1 MRIHNTE
8 PNSVMCKTTYCWQ
21 GLASTED
28 FTSVQLR
35 RGQAVPHQNLLP
47 YREKMLLQ
55 VNLRW
60 LLDGLRPFECVHNTF
75 SGEQFFFAWST
86 VRKGKKKVT
95 GLRRQKHNRH
105 NRKSNCIFNVGKLL
119 WYFAVLPRNLPSNGI
134 IILPTFL
141 RKANFFS
148 KKPEV
153 NPMFYI
159 FSDLSTFMA

>member
-55 VNLRW
+55 VNLTFGSLIDCVR
-60 LLDGLRPFECVHNTF
+60 LNVSCIVPFLEDHVSKYEMERKKLWVCE
-75 SGEQFFFAWST
+75 GEN
-86 VRKGKKKVT
+86 
-95 GLRRQKHNRH
+95 LI
-105 NRKSNCIFNVGKLL
+105 CIL
-119 WYFAVLPRNLPSNGI
+119 
-134 IILPTFL
+134 
-141 RKANFFS
+141 
-148 KKPEV
+148 
-153 NPMFYI
+153 
-159 FSDLSTFMA
+159 